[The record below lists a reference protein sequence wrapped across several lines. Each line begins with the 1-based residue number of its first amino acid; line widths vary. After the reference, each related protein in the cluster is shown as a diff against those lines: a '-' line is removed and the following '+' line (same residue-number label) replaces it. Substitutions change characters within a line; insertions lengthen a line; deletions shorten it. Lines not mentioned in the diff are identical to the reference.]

1 MHKGIETFTQ
11 PGRKLLRKAEEALM
25 QVTSHGYRQI
35 PLEAADENE
44 ALEAPETPAAGV
56 DEDMEKW

>member
-1 MHKGIETFTQ
+1 
-11 PGRKLLRKAEEALM
+11 M

-44 ALEAPETPAAGV
+44 ALEAPETPTAGV